1 MRFWI
6 GHGVRIFRV
15 DNPHTKAFPFW
26 EWLIAEIRREYPDV
40 VMLAEAF
47 VRPAVMQRLAKI
59 GFSQSY
65 TYFTWRNTAWELS
78 QYLTELSQ
86 TELVDWFR
94 PNFWVNTPDILHATL
109 QYGGPPAFKMRAALA
124 AITCPSWG
132 MYSGYELCENAAV
145 REGSEEYL
153 DSEKYQL
160 RPRDWSQPRIDR
172 TVHHAA
178 QRDPQQP
185 PRRDRAAEHPSP
197 APHDRRLD
205 ALRLAVH
212 ARQGRCDHPHRQPG
226 SPSSHEAEHMAGSRR
241 ARR

>member
-26 EWLIAEIRREYPDV
+26 EWLIAEIRREHPDV

-65 TYFTWRNTAWELS
+65 TYFTWRNTAWELG

-109 QYGGPPAFKMRAALA
+109 QHGGPARLRTARRAGRDHVPFL
-124 AITCPSWG
+124 G
-132 MYSGYELCENAAV
+132 DVQRV
-145 REGSEEYL
+145 R
-153 DSEKYQL
+153 
-160 RPRDWSQPRIDR
+160 
-172 TVHHAA
+172 A
-178 QRDPQQP
+178 
-185 PRRDRAAEHPSP
+185 RA
-197 APHDRRLD
+197 
-205 ALRLAVH
+205 
-212 ARQGRCDHPHRQPG
+212 
-226 SPSSHEAEHMAGSRR
+226 R
-241 ARR
+241 ARRCARGARSTWTPRSTSCDHATGRNPGRSHP